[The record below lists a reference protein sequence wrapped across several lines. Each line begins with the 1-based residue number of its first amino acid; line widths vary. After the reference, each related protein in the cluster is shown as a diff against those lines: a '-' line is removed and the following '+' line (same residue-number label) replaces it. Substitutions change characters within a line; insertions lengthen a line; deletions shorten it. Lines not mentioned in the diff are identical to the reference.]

1 VLAVFQLPSPGLVT
15 DCDFELN
22 YGVLRTFKLIIAYD
36 GTAYAGWQRQARV
49 DTVQARLEAAL
60 TEIEGRNVTV
70 HGAGRTDAGV
80 HAWGQVA
87 SFELAHGIDICALGC
102 ALNAKLPDDVRVGKV
117 ETMPMSFHAR
127 FGARR
132 KSYRY
137 RINHTQVA
145 NPMERR
151 FAWHVSDAL
160 DLEAMRQAGAILM
173 GQHDFAA
180 FQTAASDATVRT
192 TVRTVFD
199 LRIDSEA
206 EAIVAID
213 VVGDGFLR
221 YMVRTIVGTLVE
233 VGLGR
238 RSVGEMGDILTSRAR
253 NRAGPTA
260 PPHGLFLVSVDYS
273 GN

>member
-1 VLAVFQLPSPGLVT
+1 MILDRLP
-15 DCDFELN
+15 
-22 YGVLRTFKLIIAYD
+22 GVLRTFKLTLAYD
-36 GTAYAGWQRQARV
+36 GTAYAGWQRQTGV

-60 TEIEGRNVTV
+60 ADIEGRDVTV

-87 SFELAHGIDICALGC
+87 SFELEHGIETGALGR
-102 ALNAKLPDDVRVGKV
+102 ALNAKLPDDIRVWKV

-127 FGARR
+127 FQARR

-137 RINHTQVA
+137 RINRAPVA

-151 FAWHVSDAL
+151 YAWYVADAL
-160 DLEAMRQAGAILM
+160 DLEAMCQAGATLI
-173 GQHDFAA
+173 GEHDFAA
-180 FQTAASDATVRT
+180 FQTAATNATVRT
-192 TVRTVFD
+192 TVRTVLD
-199 LRIDSEA
+199 LRIDA
-206 EAIVAID
+206 AADDIVAID
-213 VVGDGFLR
+213 VIGDGFLR

-238 RSVGEMGDILTSRAR
+238 RSVGDMAEILTSRIR
-253 NRAGPTA
+253 DRAGRTA

-273 GN
+273 DA